1 MATLGAPGA
10 EQVTILLPHSLKYT
24 KHLRMTIWQKLK
36 DLWFCRALSRMIMKT
51 TSPVTL
57 NNLLHA
63 YTYHQAV
70 SLDRTYQLPC
80 SLYTSCK
87 AFTNNVIYTR
97 KYLP

>member
-10 EQVTILLPHSLKYT
+10 EQVTILLPYSLKYT
-24 KHLRMTIWQKLK
+24 KQLRMTIWQKLK

-63 YTYHQAV
+63 YCLHLPPGCVAGQDISITMFPLHQ
-70 SLDRTYQLPC
+70 LQGFL
-80 SLYTSCK
+80 
-87 AFTNNVIYTR
+87 
-97 KYLP
+97 